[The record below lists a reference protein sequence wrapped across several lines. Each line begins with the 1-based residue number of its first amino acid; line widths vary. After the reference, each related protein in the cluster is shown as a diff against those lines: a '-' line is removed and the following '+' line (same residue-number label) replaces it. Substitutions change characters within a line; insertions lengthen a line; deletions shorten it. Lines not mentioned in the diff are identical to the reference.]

1 MNPDQYPVY
10 PEDDG
15 HDRFRNPYTPVLKPA
30 NLLQKKRNDASAALV
45 GLLMVR
51 GLTAV
56 MATMQATAETG
67 GHQVEVMAEVMAEA
81 VVKAYIVK
89 PHIPA
94 T

>member
-1 MNPDQYPVY
+1 
-10 PEDDG
+10 
-15 HDRFRNPYTPVLKPA
+15 
-30 NLLQKKRNDASAALV
+30 
-45 GLLMVR
+45 MVR

-56 MATMQATAETG
+56 MATMQAKAETG